1 MATNPSSPAAPLADF
16 ARMAEAVKS
25 KWETRSQV
33 NKFAKAQEYLRGIG
47 TTMDS
52 HSNALKMLP
61 SSTDYASIFCGALT
75 VVIKVGQLQ
84 V

>member
-1 MATNPSSPAAPLADF
+1 MT
-16 ARMAEAVKS
+16 EAVKS

-33 NKFAKAQEYLRGIG
+33 NKFAKAREYLCRIG
-47 TTMDS
+47 TTVDS

-61 SSTDYASIFCGALT
+61 SSNDYASIFCGALN
-75 VVIKVGQLQ
+75 VVIKVGRLQ